1 LGLDNSQGKQK
12 RLSFWAGRPFIGCSV
27 CYNSAVEVLHPY
39 D

>member
-12 RLSFWAGRPFIGCSV
+12 RVSFPAGRPFIGCSV
-27 CYNSAVEVLHPY
+27 YYNSAVKVVHPC